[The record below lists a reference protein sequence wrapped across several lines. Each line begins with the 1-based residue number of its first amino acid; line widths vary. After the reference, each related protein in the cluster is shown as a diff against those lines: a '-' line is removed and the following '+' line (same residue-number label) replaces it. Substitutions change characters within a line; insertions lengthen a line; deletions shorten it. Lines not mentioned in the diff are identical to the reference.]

1 MSVIR
6 AGRVRWV
13 PWLVRVVS
21 ECRIAGWL
29 GAVVLTTSVLLGPV
43 VGAPSASAG
52 PCPDVEVVFAR
63 GTFEPA
69 GVGATG
75 AVFVDALRSQV
86 GGKSVDVYPVN
97 YPASLDFA
105 TAADGVI
112 DASNKVRDMAASC
125 PNTKMVLGGYSQ
137 GAAVIGYITE
147 DGIPSGFTPPAGI
160 TGPMSPA
167 LASHVAAVAL
177 FGKPSTGFLQVIRA
191 PAPPITVGH
200 LYAGKTIDLCIPDDP
215 VCSPAGSDNGAHS
228 LYADN
233 GMTGQAADF
242 AARHVWS
249 TEANA

>member
-1 MSVIR
+1 
-6 AGRVRWV
+6 V
-13 PWLVRVVS
+13 PWLVRAVS
-21 ECRIAGWL
+21 VCRIAGWF
-29 GAVVLTTSVLLGPV
+29 GAVVLTTAVLLGPV
-43 VGAPSASAG
+43 IGTPSASAG

-75 AVFVDALRSQV
+75 AAFVDALRSQV

-147 DGIPSGFTPPAGI
+147 DGIPAGFTRPAGI
-160 TGPMSPA
+160 TGPMSPT
-167 LASHVAAVAL
+167 LANHVAAGGPVRKTIDRVLANN
-177 FGKPSTGFLQVIRA
+177 PRRRA
-191 PAPPITVGH
+191 ADHVGH
-200 LYAGKTIDLCIPDDP
+200 LYAAKTATCAFPMTRSARP
-215 VCSPAGSDNGAHS
+215 PAPTTAHTIC
-228 LYADN
+228 
-233 GMTGQAADF
+233 M
-242 AARHVWS
+242 RS
-249 TEANA
+249 TA